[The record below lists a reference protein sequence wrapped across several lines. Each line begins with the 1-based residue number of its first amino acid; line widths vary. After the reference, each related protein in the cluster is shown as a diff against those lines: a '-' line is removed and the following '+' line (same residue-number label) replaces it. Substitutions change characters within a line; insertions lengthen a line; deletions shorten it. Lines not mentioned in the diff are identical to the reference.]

1 LSHFLGGDDDA
12 RRLASVVDAELAE
25 RQMRALLKDEDKDKG
40 GKEGNNSGGNGP
52 SEGVST
58 TSKSFTERRAP
69 PSPREFGIFA
79 DLASEKSSGAAVL
92 RASDARRSR
101 PKPPLSARSSVNS
114 QLGGGSGKGLWAR
127 SSLNDTVDAAWDK
140 FDDSVDVR
148 ASRLD
153 ALLDTSDAQEDAV
166 LAAEAAA
173 AEAEAAAM
181 ADPIKDAIDAIAVAA
196 SRAAVTT
203 PRAPA
208 DPFPYLLPWVQK
220 RARALSQL
228 WSQASHP
235 SRRSAVA
242 AAAGM
247 VRGGSTGSPSS
258 ALKQKPTRGDVLDR
272 AELARF
278 ARLLLPP
285 EADAARSLWYMHAC
299 VSTECGPEVSL
310 SDFTRQVKEGA
321 KAGAAAEASV
331 TLEEDAFTR
340 AHEEFEY
347 DVVRV
352 SECTEPTGT
361 LNPGESSSGS
371 PFATPTKMGTPSSA
385 RKRKPSSGMSTTP
398 GRAGGLAPGG
408 GFGQGFRTPHDAT
421 LARVAAAVDVD
432 VGAIKRRFH
441 RGGVHGPFCLSPE
454 ELSATLL
461 EQSFPAADV
470 RAVLAEL
477 RVWEGYPSK
486 IRFAKFR
493 AMLRPRRDRVKE
505 RAMKARD
512 AGAEARRAAE
522 EDVANGVPLTIPTGG
537 GGAAAGGDVSVDFE
551 AATPKAA
558 AAAAATDKEDV
569 EALEPPRAPGEDGTR
584 IDADDAADADV
595 AAETE
600 KAKATARDAL
610 SALEAEARECLTAD
624 VPREREDVAR
634 DETRA
639 RRVRDVVEGPSSPD
653 AAAATR
659 EETIAYA
666 RRLAARL
673 PPPASLTVPSRDES
687 LDVEALEPPNAAK
700 TPEPEPD
707 AAFGAAV
714 AAERSRS
721 RDPAIQPPA
730 DDDDDEAY
738 GNQSDEASEA
748 LEYDSDSE
756 PLEDDVLDA
765 AVAAVASHL
774 GVPKGANESA
784 DVDQSED
791 VDDDDLSLSASAS
804 PPGSGSGS
812 GSGGGSAK
820 LRAARDAKLEASR
833 SPFSRRTER
842 NASEAAAAVAAAAAA
857 TVDVPSSSASER
869 ERDWLARA
877 TPEERAAL
885 ALPDRRPARNVVAA
899 APGPGPGP
907 GPGRGGRDA
916 QQRATEADRLR
927 KAAAGVVLDGFK
939 EVNSELARLERD
951 ADALEEDLE
960 KSAATMAAIEVRLLP
975 IRPRSRGAR
984 RSLRTFPVV
993 TLHPR
998 FPFNV

>member
-278 ARLLLPP
+278 TRLLLPP

-421 LARVAAAVDVD
+421 LSRVAAAVDVD

-441 RGGVHGPFCLSPE
+441 RGG
-454 ELSATLL
+454 T
-461 EQSFPAADV
+461 
-470 RAVLAEL
+470 
-477 RVWEGYPSK
+477 
-486 IRFAKFR
+486 
-493 AMLRPRRDRVKE
+493 
-505 RAMKARD
+505 
-512 AGAEARRAAE
+512 
-522 EDVANGVPLTIPTGG
+522 
-537 GGAAAGGDVSVDFE
+537 
-551 AATPKAA
+551 
-558 AAAAATDKEDV
+558 
-569 EALEPPRAPGEDGTR
+569 
-584 IDADDAADADV
+584 
-595 AAETE
+595 
-600 KAKATARDAL
+600 
-610 SALEAEARECLTAD
+610 
-624 VPREREDVAR
+624 
-634 DETRA
+634 
-639 RRVRDVVEGPSSPD
+639 
-653 AAAATR
+653 
-659 EETIAYA
+659 
-666 RRLAARL
+666 
-673 PPPASLTVPSRDES
+673 
-687 LDVEALEPPNAAK
+687 
-700 TPEPEPD
+700 
-707 AAFGAAV
+707 
-714 AAERSRS
+714 
-721 RDPAIQPPA
+721 
-730 DDDDDEAY
+730 
-738 GNQSDEASEA
+738 
-748 LEYDSDSE
+748 
-756 PLEDDVLDA
+756 
-765 AVAAVASHL
+765 
-774 GVPKGANESA
+774 
-784 DVDQSED
+784 
-791 VDDDDLSLSASAS
+791 
-804 PPGSGSGS
+804 
-812 GSGGGSAK
+812 
-820 LRAARDAKLEASR
+820 ASR
-833 SPFSRRTER
+833 S
-842 NASEAAAAVAAAAAA
+842 
-857 TVDVPSSSASER
+857 
-869 ERDWLARA
+869 AR
-877 TPEERAAL
+877 
-885 ALPDRRPARNVVAA
+885 
-899 APGPGPGP
+899 
-907 GPGRGGRDA
+907 
-916 QQRATEADRLR
+916 
-927 KAAAGVVLDGFK
+927 
-939 EVNSELARLERD
+939 
-951 ADALEEDLE
+951 
-960 KSAATMAAIEVRLLP
+960 
-975 IRPRSRGAR
+975 
-984 RSLRTFPVV
+984 
-993 TLHPR
+993 
-998 FPFNV
+998 